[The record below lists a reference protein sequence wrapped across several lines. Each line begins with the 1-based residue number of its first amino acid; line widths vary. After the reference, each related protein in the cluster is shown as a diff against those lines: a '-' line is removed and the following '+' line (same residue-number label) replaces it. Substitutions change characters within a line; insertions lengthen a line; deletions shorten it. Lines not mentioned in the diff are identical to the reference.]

1 MDSVNHESLLYQW
14 VECDKCKKWQH
25 QVCVLF
31 NARMN
36 KERSEYL
43 CPECCILEMERA
55 ERKPRPANA
64 MPGAKDLP
72 RTILSDYVQERL
84 DIKLKQERV
93 ERAKALGKNWEEV
106 LKCIL

>member
-1 MDSVNHESLLYQW
+1 
-14 VECDKCKKWQH
+14 
-25 QVCVLF
+25 
-31 NARMN
+31 MN
-36 KERSEYL
+36 KERSEYV

-72 RTILSDYVQERL
+72 RTILGDYVQERL

-93 ERAKALGKNWEEV
+93 ERAKALGKNCEEV
-106 LKCIL
+106 LSCHNTLQRA